1 MQIHS
6 IKVQIIALISLVAIM
21 LTVAM
26 AAISLRLYTKNSRLD
41 HIRIAEGAT
50 KIAASFI
57 DADMIQTY
65 IEHGK
70 EAKREQNYTSILK
83 NLSAIRENSPDIEY
97 LYVYQIRKDGCHI
110 IFDTDAEEEYE
121 IDELIAFD
129 ESFMPYVPSLLA
141 GKTIEPIESKDTYG
155 WLLTVYT
162 PVYDSSGKCVCYI
175 GADVSMNAL
184 REYKSKFII
193 QLLLYFAIL
202 FTIIIVAVLFVVQ
215 RFVNSILDLRNA
227 FQNMA
232 SGDLTREVKRT
243 SKNEI
248 GDLQSSFNTMTAQFR
263 TLTTGILG
271 VKDNLKIS
279 GSALSSDVLDT
290 AGAAEDMKESIRT
303 VSEQL
308 ATQCMNVDDTA
319 NAAKRISQST
329 ESLEGLI
336 SEQTSTVALASN
348 AIEAMVGNIAGVN
361 SSVGKMANEFSL
373 LEKNAEDGFTKQR
386 AVNDKLGEI
395 EYKSDAL
402 QEANTAIASIAEQTN
417 LLAMNAAI
425 EAAHAGEAGKGFAVV
440 ADEIGKLAETSGE
453 QSALIAA
460 QLNSIRDSIAQVVKS
475 SAESSEAFSLAA
487 EKIRGTNDLVS
498 HISNAMEMQQQ
509 NSAKINE
516 SLSALNKSTQ
526 AVQNASKEMAGSNSI
541 IEEEIKSLQD
551 VTEII
556 NQTMEAVTINV
567 AKIEESEKSLT
578 DISSKVAA
586 DISEIDKQL
595 SVFKL

>member
-193 QLLLYFAIL
+193 Q
-202 FTIIIVAVLFVVQ
+202 
-215 RFVNSILDLRNA
+215 
-227 FQNMA
+227 

-402 QEANTAIASIAEQTN
+402 
-417 LLAMNAAI
+417 
-425 EAAHAGEAGKGFAVV
+425 H
-440 ADEIGKLAETSGE
+440 
-453 QSALIAA
+453 
-460 QLNSIRDSIAQVVKS
+460 KS
-475 SAESSEAFSLAA
+475 DIFLRKSPSL
-487 EKIRGTNDLVS
+487 G
-498 HISNAMEMQQQ
+498 
-509 NSAKINE
+509 
-516 SLSALNKSTQ
+516 
-526 AVQNASKEMAGSNSI
+526 
-541 IEEEIKSLQD
+541 
-551 VTEII
+551 
-556 NQTMEAVTINV
+556 
-567 AKIEESEKSLT
+567 
-578 DISSKVAA
+578 
-586 DISEIDKQL
+586 
-595 SVFKL
+595 